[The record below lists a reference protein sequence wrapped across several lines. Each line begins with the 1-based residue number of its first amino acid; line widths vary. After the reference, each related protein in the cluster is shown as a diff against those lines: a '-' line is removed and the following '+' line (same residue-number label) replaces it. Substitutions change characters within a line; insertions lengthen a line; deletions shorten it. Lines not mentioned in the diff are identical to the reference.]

1 MELSGKTGEKDG
13 QNCGNRFA
21 KTAKQVA
28 QFVMDD
34 RDINKQQS
42 IKKDIMAK
50 KEIEAEGGNPQS
62 EKLKAPPAVVSA
74 RNTRQNHGNGRAGQP
89 Y

>member
-1 MELSGKTGEKDG
+1 
-13 QNCGNRFA
+13 
-21 KTAKQVA
+21 
-28 QFVMDD
+28 
-34 RDINKQQS
+34 
-42 IKKDIMAK
+42 MAK